1 MRRTDGA
8 PKVSGALIFT
18 EDMDVAGLA
27 HVKLVLSYVACGN
40 LVAVHTEAAAQAPGV
55 LAIVTGA
62 DLGLT
67 EDHPDQPMAAGR
79 VFYAGQPV
87 AAVLATSAA
96 AASDAAALVQVE
108 YEALPAALGV
118 DEAVA
123 DGAARVL
130 PEQTG
135 EAGEA
140 SIHGA
145 ASSEETQAPEPVGNI
160 TAWIAARRG
169 DVEAGRAAAAATV
182 RRTYSMPR
190 VHHAYLEPHVVGA
203 RLDRDGMVTIW
214 SPTQGPS
221 EIVPAVAKALGIP
234 GRQVRVVPM
243 PVGGGFGGKWM
254 QLEPLVALLARHAGR
269 PVRLQLTRNEE
280 FLLGRP
286 APSSEITL
294 ELGATR
300 QGDLTVLRADVD
312 YDNGATSG
320 WHGGITAELLV
331 SSYRVPNFEVTG
343 REVATNLAP
352 VTAYRAPGAP
362 QAYFALE
369 SAVDELARE
378 LGIDPMDLR
387 LRSAAR
393 PGDPRGDG
401 SPWPRIG
408 LIECLQ
414 AARRHPVYTDPRAP
428 GEGIGVAVG
437 SWIGAYGPAAAA
449 CRMESDGT
457 LLVHLGSIDISGS
470 DTGFAALAAEVF
482 GLPVDRVRIQHTDS
496 TTSPEAPGAG
506 GSATTYSVAP
516 AVEKAVLEARRQV
529 LDAAGTLL
537 EAAADDLELVDGE
550 VRVKGVPTRTVALP
564 EVVEFAQRAGG
575 PGPISAVGRVSVAD
589 PGPMFCVHVARVQVD
604 EETGQVT
611 VTRYAAIHDIG
622 RALDRELVQDQIYGG
637 VVQGLGRALSE
648 ELVYDDSGQLRT
660 ASFADYGLPTADT
673 VPPIEIELVE
683 VPSEHGALGSR
694 GIGEPPI
701 VPGLAAVANAIHDA
715 TGVRLT
721 AAPFTPEAVLDAMAR
736 VRVMSAAQTGSDR
749 G

>member
-1 MRRTDGA
+1 MRRIEGA
-8 PKVSGALIFT
+8 PKVSGALVFT
-18 EDMDVAGLA
+18 EDMELAGLLHA
-27 HVKLVLSYVACGN
+27 KLVLSYVASARIAAVRADAARAVPGV
-40 LVAVHTEAAAQAPGV
+40 VAV
-55 LAIVTGA
+55 VTGA
-62 DLGLT
+62 DLGLS

-96 AASDAAALVQVE
+96 AAADAAAQVE
-108 YEALPAALGV
+108 VEYSALPAALGV
-118 DEAVA
+118 EAAVREDA
-123 DGAARVL
+123 PRVL

-135 EAGEA
+135 DADEA

-160 TAWIAARRG
+160 TGWIAARRG
-169 DVEAGRAAAAATV
+169 DLAAGRAAAAATV

-190 VHHAYLEPHVVGA
+190 VHHAYLEPHVVAA
-203 RLDRDGMVTIW
+203 RVDRDGMVTVW
-214 SPTQGPS
+214 SPTQGAA
-221 EIVPAVAKALGIP
+221 EVIPAVAKALGV
-234 GRQVRVVPM
+234 GAAQVRVVPM

-254 QLEPLVALLARHAGR
+254 QLEPLVAVLAGHAGR

-286 APSSEITL
+286 APASQVTL

-300 QGDLTVLRADVD
+300 EGDLTLLQAEVD

-331 SSYRVPNFEVTG
+331 SSYRVPNFEVGG

-369 SAVDELARE
+369 SALDELAGE
-378 LGIDPMDLR
+378 LGIDPLELR

-393 PGDPRGDG
+393 AGDPRGDG

-408 LIECLQ
+408 LVECLE
-414 AARRHPVYTDPRAP
+414 AARRHPAYTAPRAP
-428 GEGIGVAVG
+428 GEGVGVAVG
-437 SWIGAYGPAAAA
+437 SWIGAFGPAAAA
-449 CRMESDGT
+449 CRMDSDGN
-457 LLVHLGSIDISGS
+457 LLLHLGSTDISGS

-482 GLPVDRVRIQHTDS
+482 GIAPERVRIQHTDS
-496 TTSPEAPGAG
+496 TTSPESPGAG

-516 AVEKAVLEARRQV
+516 AVERAVLEARRQV
-529 LDAAGTLL
+529 LEAAGSLL
-537 EAAADDLELVDGE
+537 EASAADLELAGGQVQ
-550 VRVKGVPTRTVALP
+550 VKGVPARAVTLQ
-564 EVVEFAQRAGG
+564 EVVDFAQKAGG
-575 PGPISAVGRVSVAD
+575 PGPISAIGRVSQPD
-589 PGPMFCVHVARVQVD
+589 PGPMFCVHIARVRVD
-604 EETGQVT
+604 DETGQVE

-622 RALDRELVQDQIYGG
+622 RALDRALVNDQVYGG

-648 ELVYDDSGQLRT
+648 ELVYDDGGQLRT
-660 ASFADYGLPTADT
+660 ASFADYGLPTGDQ
-673 VPPIEIELVE
+673 VPPIDVELVE

-701 VPGLAAVANAIHDA
+701 VPGLAAIANAIEDA
-715 TGVRLT
+715 VGVRMT
-721 AAPFTPEAVLDAMAR
+721 AAPFTPESVLDALR
-736 VRVMSAAQTGSDR
+736 TRAQVVTPA
-749 G
+749 